1 MRLIALLLVLTLSG
15 CAPAP
20 RAENLTS
27 SAQASETQL
36 EATADAPA
44 EQAPVEEADST
55 EDAVEREPASTSNPS
70 PTPSETKSS
79 VETNAP
85 KPTPTSKPEESS
97 PSLSPNEKPSGYTAQ
112 EVATKN
118 SRTACWVIVS
128 GGVYDLTDWISRH
141 PGGSSAILGLCGT
154 DATEAFEGKHG
165 GEARP
170 SSILDGY
177 YLAPLTN

>member
-20 RAENLTS
+20 QAENLTP
-27 SAQASETQL
+27 SAQASETQV
-36 EATADAPA
+36 EATTDAPA
-44 EQAPVEEADST
+44 EQQTMEEADST
-55 EDAVEREPASTSNPS
+55 EDAVEPEPASTSNPS
-70 PTPSETKSS
+70 PTPSETKSG
-79 VETNAP
+79 VATNAP

-97 PSLSPNEKPSGYTAQ
+97 PSPSPTEKPSGYTAQ
-112 EVATKN
+112 EVASKN

-128 GGVYDLTDWISRH
+128 GGVYDLTDWISKH
-141 PGGSSAILGLCGT
+141 PGGSSAIIGLCGT
-154 DATEAFEGKHG
+154 DATEAFEAKHG